1 MPLAINSLSVDKED
15 INSMAGPKKS
25 EVKKAAQD
33 LGNPKTSKRQKSEAS
48 ETMNY
53 AKASKKKNK

>member
-1 MPLAINSLSVDKED
+1 
-15 INSMAGPKKS
+15 MAGPKKS

-33 LGNPKTSKRQKSEAS
+33 LADPNTSKRQKSEAS

-53 AKASKKKNK
+53 AKASKAKKKK